1 MANFMNVFSLPKF
14 TPPAAKLWDKLPKVE
29 QLALLANVYCGNCK
43 DAVTIVSFTGTVS
56 KRDLI
61 LNGRCKSC
69 GNDVTRVI
77 ERDYWS
83 W

>member
-1 MANFMNVFSLPKF
+1 MNVFSLPKF
-14 TPPAAKLWDKLPKVE
+14 SPPAAKLWDKLPKEE

-43 DAVTIVSFTGTVS
+43 DAVTIVSFNGAVS

-61 LNGRCKSC
+61 LNGQCKVC
-69 GNDVTRVI
+69 GDHITRVI
-77 ERDYWS
+77 EREYWR

>member
-1 MANFMNVFSLPKF
+1 MNVFSLPIF
-14 TPPAAKLWDKLPKVE
+14 SPPAAKLRGKLPKDE

-43 DAVTIVSFTGTVS
+43 DAVTIISFNGTVL

-61 LNGRCKSC
+61 LNGQCKVC
-69 GNDVTRVI
+69 GDHNTRVI
-77 ERDYWS
+77 EREYWR